1 MRIAIYIV
9 PKSFAKPTGQTKHA
23 INMALC
29 LSRQPGVEVVLLA
42 ARDQLT
48 ADGKIP
54 VASPLNHLPIRR
66 IPLPAKLLHF
76 LWRTFNG
83 PALDRWSGKV
93 DWVYSPTEMFVP
105 AKKARTAVTI
115 HCVNWFENDLPWSN
129 TAKNLQLRSRMA
141 KVFKPIIKRADLV
154 CTVSEFLKG
163 RIIELLGGN
172 PARLVVVGN
181 GVEAEFLAEGKSPEI
196 NAEPYV
202 LSVGSLES
210 RKGAEHL
217 IRLARHLA
225 QSHPRLKLVIGAGQ
239 YGDARFINEAKQL
252 PNVVLTGYLDL
263 KELPPLLKKAKALV
277 ILSRY
282 ETFGIPVIEA
292 MAAGTPVI
300 AARFAAL
307 PEIVGPAGMLVDA
320 TRPGEIAD
328 AINRLDATG
337 IRENYRQLGFQRIQQ
352 FTWEAC
358 AARLSA
364 SLKPNEQ
371 HQN

>member
-1 MRIAIYIV
+1 MRIAIYIT
-9 PKSFAKPTGQTKHA
+9 PKSFLNPTGQTKHA

-48 ADGKIP
+48 AGGKIP
-54 VASPLNHLPIRR
+54 VATPLNHLPIRR
-66 IPLPAKLLHF
+66 IPLPAKVLHN
-76 LWRTFNG
+76 LWRTFNW
-83 PALDRWSGKV
+83 PAIDRWSGKV

-105 AKKARTAVTI
+105 ARKARTAATI
-115 HCVNWFENDLPWSN
+115 HCVNWFEKNLPWSD
-129 TAKNLQLRSRMA
+129 TVENLQLRSRMGR
-141 KVFKPIIKRADLV
+141 VFSPIIKRADLV
-154 CTVSEFLKG
+154 CTVSEFLKS
-163 RIIELLGGN
+163 RIIELLRVN
-172 PARLVVVGN
+172 PSRITVVGN
-181 GVEAEFLAEGKSPEI
+181 GAEAEFLAEGRQPQMASEI

-202 LSVGSLES
+202 LSVGALES

-225 QSHPRLKLVIGAGQ
+225 QSHPQLKLVIGAGQ
-239 YGDARFINEAKQL
+239 YGDAQFIAEAKQL
-252 PNVVLTGYLDL
+252 ANVVLTGYVGL

-300 AARFAAL
+300 AANFAAL
-307 PEIVGPAGMLVDA
+307 PEILGAAGILVDA
-320 TRPGEIAD
+320 TRPKEIAE
-328 AINRLDATG
+328 AITSLDTIG
-337 IRENYRQLGFQRIQQ
+337 TREHYRQLGFQRIQQ

-358 AARLSA
+358 AGRLLA
-364 SLKPNEQ
+364 AFKQNE
-371 HQN
+371 